1 MSNNRDLLKEA
12 IADAKA
18 VKETAIANAKAALE
32 ESFTP
37 YLKSMLA
44 AKLEEMEKDEE
55 VMESETIMEE
65 EMDINITEE
74 DLKEV
79 DLDELLN
86 ELEIEEETTIEEE
99 KSEEDEET
107 EESTE
112 ETEELD
118 LENMS
123 EEDLKQII
131 EDVIDSM
138 VRDGELEP
146 GDSFEMKDDE
156 DEMGV
161 EDGEIDLEIEDDE
174 ESDLEEMMGQDAD
187 VSEYKKELE
196 EAYGVINN
204 LKQELQEIN
213 LLNAKLL
220 YTNKIF
226 KSRNLEE
233 SKKIN
238 ILKSID
244 KAENVKEVKL
254 VYESIL
260 EGLSIDKTKSP
271 SIVKEIKSMAS
282 KPSGAQSSTIV
293 ESNDMVKR
301 FQKLAGII

>member
-1 MSNNRDLLKEA
+1 
-12 IADAKA
+12 
-18 VKETAIANAKAALE
+18 
-32 ESFTP
+32 
-37 YLKSMLA
+37 
-44 AKLEEMEKDEE
+44 
-55 VMESETIMEE
+55 
-65 EMDINITEE
+65 MDINITEE